1 MGMEEVN
8 LTNVQ
13 VEEFKQKYGITVIA
27 TNCNNSA
34 ADDKS
39 LPVDSY
45 ILTLE
50 HEDETWQDIVKGV
63 KVKIF
68 DAYYDTFGHCI
79 KSMEYTKG
87 TISAKL
93 WGNTLKSK
101 EKKKK

>member
-1 MGMEEVN
+1 M
-8 LTNVQ
+8 TNFQ
-13 VEEFKQKYGITVIA
+13 VEEFKQTYGITVIA
-27 TNCNNSA
+27 TNCNRSV

-68 DAYYDTFGHCI
+68 DAYYDTFGNCM
-79 KSMEYTKG
+79 KNMVYTDG

-93 WGNTLKSK
+93 WGIKSK
-101 EKKKK
+101 ETKKKK